1 MDVLSFWTDWR
12 SGCGSLWSS
21 TITAVDKMRSRLRD
35 RERVDAIAKED
46 ESRSNH
52 KKKKKRRNSPPKWI
66 LEPTGTPGSI
76 TVKIRMKKHNAKRH

>member
-52 KKKKKRRNSPPKWI
+52 KVSDQKKKKGETAPQSGFSSQQA
-66 LEPTGTPGSI
+66 LQEASQ
-76 TVKIRMKKHNAKRH
+76 